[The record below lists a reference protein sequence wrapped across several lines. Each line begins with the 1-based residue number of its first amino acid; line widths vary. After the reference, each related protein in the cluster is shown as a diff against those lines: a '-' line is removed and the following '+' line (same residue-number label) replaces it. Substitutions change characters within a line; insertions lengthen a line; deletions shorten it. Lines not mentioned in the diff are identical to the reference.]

1 MTVSEARAIG
11 FRMLGASS
19 DTAALD
25 VRVLL
30 AWVLGVSQTGLFTM
44 DPDLSACQES
54 LYLDCLKR
62 RSEGVPVAYIVGSK
76 EFYGRDFIVNESVL
90 VPRPDTETLVER
102 ALDFCLARCGLARY
116 GLARYGLV
124 RCGLAFEPD
133 AGDFAVEPHPRDF
146 ADVPYEAKPAVSM
159 TAVADRAPID
169 ALDICTG
176 SGCIGITIKA
186 ELSEYGVPCSLT
198 LGDLSDQALA
208 VAKDNCRQILQN
220 NAKCI
225 KSDLLE
231 AFEGQAFDL
240 ITANPP
246 YIDPGLRGGLGHEV
260 LHEPELALFCEEE
273 GMAVIKR
280 IIRDSP
286 PFLKDGGLLILECG
300 CDQAKAAAA
309 LLEKAG
315 FSGCFVQK
323 DLAGLN
329 RCVGGYIDA

>member
-25 VRVLL
+25 ARVLL
-30 AWVLGVSQTGLFTM
+30 AWVLGVSQASLFVT
-44 DPDLSACQES
+44 DADLSFCQES

-62 RSEGVPVAYIVGSK
+62 RSEGVPVAYIIGSK
-76 EFYGRDFIVNESVL
+76 EFYGRDFIVNEAVL

-102 ALDFCLARCGLARY
+102 ALDFCLARY
-116 GLARYGLV
+116 GLAV
-124 RCGLAFEPD
+124 EPRL
-133 AGDFAVEPHPRDF
+133 GDFADVPRAGHF
-146 ADVPYEAKPAVSM
+146 ADVPYEAKSAACIM
-159 TAVADRAPID
+159 TAAAERMPID

-186 ELSEYGVPCSLT
+186 QLSEYGVPCSLT

-225 KSDLLE
+225 KSDLFE
-231 AFEGQAFDL
+231 AFEGQVFDL

-246 YIDPGLRGGLGHEV
+246 YIDPGLRGGLGPEV

-300 CDQAKAAAA
+300 CDQAEAAAA

-315 FSGCFVQK
+315 FTGCFVQK

-329 RCVGGYIDA
+329 RCIGGYIDA

>member
-102 ALDFCLARCGLARY
+102 ALDFCLARCGLAKY

>member
-25 VRVLL
+25 ARVLL
-30 AWVLGVSQTGLFTM
+30 AWVLGVSQASLFVM
-44 DPDLSACQES
+44 DSDLSFCQES

-62 RSEGVPVAYIVGSK
+62 RSEGVPVAYIIGSK
-76 EFYGRDFIVNESVL
+76 EFYGRSFIVNESVL

-102 ALDFCLARCGLARY
+102 ALDFCLARHGLARY
-116 GLARYGLV
+116 GLAR
-124 RCGLAFEPD
+124 CGLA
-133 AGDFAVEPHPRDF
+133 VEPGAGRY
-146 ADVPYEAKPAVSM
+146 ADVSYEAKPAASM
-159 TAVADRAPID
+159 MRAVAERVPID

-246 YIDPGLRGGLGHEV
+246 YIDPSLRGGLGPEV

-300 CDQAKAAAA
+300 CDQAQAAAA

-315 FSGCFVQK
+315 FTGCFVQK

>member
-1 MTVSEARAIG
+1 MTVSEARVIG

-44 DPDLSACQES
+44 DSDLSACQES

-76 EFYGRDFIVNESVL
+76 EFYRRDFIVNESVL

-102 ALDFCLARCGLARY
+102 ALDFCLARCGLA
-116 GLARYGLV
+116 G
-124 RCGLAFEPD
+124 CGLAVELG
-133 AGDFAVEPHPRDF
+133 AGRF

-260 LHEPELALFCEEE
+260 LHEPEMALFCEEE

-300 CDQAKAAAA
+300 CDQAEAAAA

-315 FSGCFVQK
+315 FAGCFIQK

>member
-11 FRMLGASS
+11 FRTLGASS

-102 ALDFCLARCGLARY
+102 ALDFCFARCGLARCGLA
-116 GLARYGLV
+116 
-124 RCGLAFEPD
+124 
-133 AGDFAVEPHPRDF
+133 VEPGAGRF
-146 ADVPYEAKPAVSM
+146 ADVPHEAKPAVSM

-246 YIDPGLRGGLGHEV
+246 YIDPSLRGVLGHEV

-300 CDQAKAAAA
+300 CEQAEAAAA

>member
-25 VRVLL
+25 ARVLL
-30 AWVLGVSQTGLFTM
+30 AWVLGVSQSGLFVM
-44 DPDLSACQES
+44 DSDLSFSQES

-62 RSEGVPVAYIVGSK
+62 RSEGVPVAYIIGSK

-102 ALDFCLARCGLARY
+102 ALDFCLARCGLA
-116 GLARYGLV
+116 V
-124 RCGLAFEPD
+124 EPG
-133 AGDFAVEPHPRDF
+133 AGNFAVEPGAGRF
-146 ADVPYEAKPAVSM
+146 ADVSYEAKPAASM
-159 TAVADRAPID
+159 MRAVAERAPID

-246 YIDPGLRGGLGHEV
+246 YIDPSLRGGLGPEV

-300 CDQAKAAAA
+300 CDQAEAAAA

-315 FSGCFVQK
+315 FAECFVQK